1 MSDLRLHYVYFIRE
15 ANSHY
20 VKIGYAVDVNRR
32 LIELQIGTPHQ
43 LEVLY
48 TIQVE
53 SADAAREIEAAMHR
67 RFDASLV
74 RGEWYVL
81 GQRDM
86 DEIKLLATVANESA
100 KAARLIWQDRYRE
113 LVARVRHNGQSV
125 VSALRATGAEE

>member
-1 MSDLRLHYVYFIRE
+1 MNNPRVYYVYFIRE
-15 ANSHY
+15 IDSHY
-20 VKIGYAVDVNRR
+20 VKMGYAIDVSRR
-32 LIELQIGTPHQ
+32 LAELQIGTPHK

-53 SADAAREIEAAMHR
+53 SESAARDIENAMHR
-67 RFDASLV
+67 RFDASHV

-100 KAARLIWQDRYRE
+100 KAARLIWQERYRDM
-113 LVARVRHNGQSV
+113 VARVRANGSSV
-125 VSALRATGAEE
+125 ITALRATGAEE